1 MPSPIEDG
9 PVTPFMAGPFYI
21 VSVMSGYVVE
31 VLSGAMAD
39 GTWLVTAAR
48 RTTSD
53 GKSGSPGYFPTQVWT
68 AVATTSP
75 YWRITS
81 QADSQ
86 YAIAIKN
93 NGTDSNTTVVIAKIA
108 DGPVPDG
115 QQWLLAPAPGGGF
128 MLASKLIATSGTDR
142 LVMDIESAS
151 FAPGAT
157 IKSKIISTDTT
168 QLWVTAAFV
177 PPQTGL

>member
-9 PVTPFMAGPFYI
+9 PVTPFPAGPFYI
-21 VSVMSGYVVE
+21 VSVMTGYVVE

-53 GKSGSPGYFPTQVWT
+53 GKSGSPGYFPTQVWN

-75 YWRITS
+75 YWRITCE
-81 QADSQ
+81 ADNR
-86 YAIAIKN
+86 YAIAIQN

-115 QQWLLAPAPGGGF
+115 QQWLLAPAPGVGF

-157 IKSKIISTDTT
+157 IKSKIISNDTT
-168 QLWVTAAFV
+168 QMWVTAAFV